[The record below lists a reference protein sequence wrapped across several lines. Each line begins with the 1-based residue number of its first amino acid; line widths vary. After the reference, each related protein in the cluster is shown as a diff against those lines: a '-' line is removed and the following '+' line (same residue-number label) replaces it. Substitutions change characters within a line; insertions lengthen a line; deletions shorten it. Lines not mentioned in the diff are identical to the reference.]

1 MTCGATA
8 GYDPATDLRY
18 VWSYEFDVRGS
29 NSWEPEDLTALL
41 DMISMGALKVTI
53 HHTYSL
59 TETQEALRVIEERE
73 VIGKVIVTP

>member
-41 DMISMGALKVTI
+41 DMISMGALKVPI